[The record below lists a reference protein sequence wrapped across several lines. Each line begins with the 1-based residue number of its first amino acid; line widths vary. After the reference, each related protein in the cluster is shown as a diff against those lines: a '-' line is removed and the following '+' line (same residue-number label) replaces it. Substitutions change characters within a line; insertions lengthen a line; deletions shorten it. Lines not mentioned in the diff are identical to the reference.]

1 MLLIIASAWD
11 PSAPA
16 LARRWSD
23 EGARVM
29 TPVDFSRIGWRW
41 RVGTSSASAA
51 VTQAGIFDA
60 GEIRGV
66 LTRLPYVH
74 EREIPNIAPADRT
87 YVAAEIH
94 AFLFAWLSALRCPVL
109 NRPAAFSLCGPAW
122 RAEQWLHLAAHVG
135 LGVEP
140 LHLVVKPG
148 TDPPADA
155 PALAHEAA
163 TVTIIGDRHIG
174 LVDPALIS
182 QAHRLAAAAGVDLLQ
197 VTFSS
202 ALADAKFIGATLWP
216 DLWDASMCD
225 LIVAY
230 FQRHTH
236 ADARA
241 SAP

>member
-23 EGARVM
+23 SGARVL

-41 RVGTSSASAA
+41 RLGTSSASVA
-51 VTQAGIFDA
+51 VTQTGIFDA
-60 GEIRGV
+60 GKIRGV

-74 EREIPNIAPADRT
+74 EREIPHIAPADRA
-87 YVAAEIH
+87 YVAAEMQ

-122 RAEQWLHLAAHVG
+122 RPEQWLHLAAHVG
-135 LGVEP
+135 LDIDS
-140 LHLVVKPG
+140 LHWVVKPG
-148 TDPPADA
+148 TELPADA
-155 PALAHEAA
+155 PALAPEAA
-163 TVTIIGDRHIG
+163 TVTIVGDHHVG
-174 LVDPALIS
+174 LVDSALIS

-216 DLWDASMCD
+216 ELWDAAMCD

-230 FQRHTH
+230 FQRRIR
-236 ADARA
+236 ADART

>member
-23 EGARVM
+23 EGARVL
-29 TPVDFSRIGWRW
+29 TPVDFSRIGWHW
-41 RVGTSSASAA
+41 RLGTSSAGAA
-51 VTQAGIFDA
+51 VTQSGIFDA
-60 GEIRGV
+60 REIRGV

-74 EREIPNIAPADRT
+74 EREIPHIAPADRA

-94 AFLFAWLSALRCPVL
+94 AFLFAWLSALRCPIL
-109 NRPAAFSLCGPAW
+109 NRPVTFSLCGPAW
-122 RAEQWLHLAAHVG
+122 RSEQWLHLAAHVG
-135 LGVEP
+135 LCIDF
-140 LHLVVKPG
+140 LHRVVKPG
-148 TDPPADA
+148 IDTPADA
-155 PALAHEAA
+155 PALAPEAA
-163 TVTIIGDRHIG
+163 TVTIVGDHHVGRI
-174 LVDPALIS
+174 DPALIS
-182 QAHRLAAAAGVDLLQ
+182 QAHRLASAAGVDLLQ

-216 DLWDASMCD
+216 DLWDAPTCD

-230 FQRHTH
+230 FQRRIR
-236 ADARA
+236 ADARG